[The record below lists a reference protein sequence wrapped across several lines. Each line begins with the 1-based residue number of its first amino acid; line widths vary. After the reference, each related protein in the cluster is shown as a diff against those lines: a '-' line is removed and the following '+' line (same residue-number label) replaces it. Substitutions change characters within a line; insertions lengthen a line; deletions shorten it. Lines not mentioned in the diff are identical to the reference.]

1 MFQKSCAKKFPDR
14 EYKEER
20 KNPDGSDT
28 YWCPM
33 CKNYLPR
40 SMYHKHAI
48 KKYGLSSVC
57 KECLKDQ
64 KYMRNKSKRPRSR
77 LDKTDRYSLNGF
89 MLYFSKRPFLFR
101 ETFRVE
107 YSTESA
113 TKIFNDMKGK

>member
-33 CKNYLPR
+33 CKKYLPR
-40 SMYHKHAI
+40 NMFHKHAI
-48 KKYGLSSVC
+48 KKYGISSVC
-57 KECLKDQ
+57 KEDLKDQ
-64 KYMRNKSKRPRSR
+64 KIMRNKSKRPRSR
-77 LDKTDRYSLNGF
+77 FDKTDRNNIEGF
-89 MLYFSKRPFLFR
+89 IKYFSKRPFLFR
-101 ETFRVE
+101 ETFRVD

>member
-40 SMYHKHAI
+40 SMYHKHNIRAYQI
-48 KKYGLSSVC
+48 TSVC

-64 KYMRNKSKRPRSR
+64 KYARSKSKRPRSR
-77 LDKTDRYSLNGF
+77 FDKTDRNNIEGF
-89 MLYFSKRPFLFR
+89 IKYFSKRPFLFR
-101 ETFRVE
+101 ETFRVD